1 MPNPD
6 KSELSGSE
14 LESRRANPDGRIGKG
29 RKLTA
34 EKKRK
39 RAIPMM
45 ASLNRV
51 CIMIPIE
58 PTTTS
63 LRKAKM
69 SDVLRSTS
77 SERVSKTVLT

>member
-1 MPNPD
+1 M
-6 KSELSGSE
+6 
-14 LESRRANPDGRIGKG
+14 ESRRAKPDGRIGKG

-77 SERVSKTVLT
+77 SESVSKTVLT

>member
-1 MPNPD
+1 M
-6 KSELSGSE
+6 
-14 LESRRANPDGRIGKG
+14 ESSRANPDGKIGKG
-29 RKLTA
+29 KKLTT

-51 CIMIPIE
+51 CIMMLME
-58 PTTTS
+58 PTTMS

-69 SDVLRSTS
+69 SDVLISTS
-77 SERVSKTVLT
+77 SESVSKTVLT